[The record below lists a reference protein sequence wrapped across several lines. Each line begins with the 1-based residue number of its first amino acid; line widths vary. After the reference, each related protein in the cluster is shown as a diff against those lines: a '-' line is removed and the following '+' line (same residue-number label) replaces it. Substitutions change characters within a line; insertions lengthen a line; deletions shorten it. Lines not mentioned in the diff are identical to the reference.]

1 MKNEEKNEKKEE
13 KKNEEK
19 TEAAEVFPK
28 PSEAEKKPVE
38 KKSEDEKEA
47 KAEINLQIEAAAV
60 LPKEQV
66 KETRQKVNKGKSGLT
81 RRRRL
86 IGVVISSKSGKTVKI
101 EIKKWHYHSLYKKR
115 IKLKK
120 KIMVHDAKSEVK
132 VGDMVQIIE
141 SRPISKLKKWQIVSV
156 IEKAK

>member
-1 MKNEEKNEKKEE
+1 MKNEKKNE
-13 KKNEEK
+13 KK
-19 TEAAEVFPK
+19 TEAGEVIPK
-28 PSEAEKKPVE
+28 IEVPETEKKPVE
-38 KKSEDEKEA
+38 KKPEEEKGA
-47 KAEINLQIEAAAV
+47 KTENNLQVEAAAV
-60 LPKEQV
+60 LPKEIV
-66 KETRQKVNKGKSGLT
+66 KEKRQKVNKGKSVLS

-86 IGVVISSKSGKTVKI
+86 IGIVISSKSEKTVKI